1 MGTCIYLIQK
11 KILLI
16 KKNNEKINEKEVV
29 RENTISGKNKW
40 KSEFKVPEKLVL
52 FIFCFFFF
60 FKRKKM

>member
-1 MGTCIYLIQK
+1 MWTCIYLIQK

-40 KSEFKVPEKLVL
+40 KSEFKVPEKTCFVYLL
-52 FIFCFFFF
+52 FFFF
-60 FKRKKM
+60 

>member
-40 KSEFKVPEKLVL
+40 KYDLL
-52 FIFCFFFF
+52 FY
-60 FKRKKM
+60 